1 VHKPKSIDRWT
12 TCQCLCGL
20 GARLAFSWLL
30 CLSWYK
36 NPGEGWA
43 ERERKG
49 GRWNWSIACV
59 YSDLVLDVKALQRE
73 WESVRSEN
81 ERDLDCSINPD
92 KQDDSGA
99 CCFTCLAHLHLD
111 VWALYL
117 LSPLINNS
125 NSLALRSRSC
135 TPQQFHSQRKS
146 VSDREESALIN
157 VCVSLSLLLMNYP
170 LSHCHLRILMSLI
183 NKVQRMDGCW
193 DQTDLLV
200 HQTNKSNRRRSGLV
214 VWSFE

>member
-1 VHKPKSIDRWT
+1 VP
-12 TCQCLCGL
+12 G
-20 GARLAFSWLL
+20 WLF
-30 CLSWYK
+30 
-36 NPGEGWA
+36 PGCSVCHGIKIQERD
-43 ERERKG
+43 EQNSRERKG
-49 GRWNWSIACV
+49 GRWNWSIAYV

-135 TPQQFHSQRKS
+135 TPPTIPFPEKVSLGQRRICFDK
-146 VSDREESALIN
+146 
-157 VCVSLSLLLMNYP
+157 CVSVPLLIANELSFVP
-170 LSHCHLRILMSLI
+170 LSPQDINEFNKQSSAYGWMLR
-183 NKVQRMDGCW
+183 
-193 DQTDLLV
+193 
-200 HQTNKSNRRRSGLV
+200 SNRPAGPSN
-214 VWSFE
+214 